1 MHYFYKLD
9 LFSRQIPTPS
19 SEVFQS
25 QLTEKVEN
33 FNFELIQTS
42 EIKNQEI
49 ETEKIESFS
58 FNSDTGSE
66 TKEEF
71 ETVIRDQTTR
81 PVLSKISEILNFDD
95 TIAEEEEESSQIK
108 GTQHLLRIDDTFD
121 ETLIEDNIK
130 MDVISSK

>member
-1 MHYFYKLD
+1 M
-9 LFSRQIPTPS
+9 
-19 SEVFQS
+19 
-25 QLTEKVEN
+25 TEKVEN

-81 PVLSKISEILNFDD
+81 PLLSKISEILNFDD
-95 TIAEEEEESSQIK
+95 TITEEEEESSQIK

-121 ETLIEDNIK
+121 ETLIEENIK